1 MRETI
6 VRSIALALPGPGDST
21 VAALV
26 RRVVLAGVLLAAL
39 TILASIAL
47 VTS

>member
-6 VRSIALALPGPGDST
+6 VRSIALALPVPGDST

-26 RRVVLAGVLLAAL
+26 RRVVLAGLLLAAL

-47 VTS
+47 VTT

>member
-1 MRETI
+1 MRETTD
-6 VRSIALALPGPGDST
+6 RSLASAVPVPGDST

-26 RRVVLAGVLLAAL
+26 RRVVFAGLLLVAL

-47 VTS
+47 ATP